1 MTDNDKRRSKVAE
14 EEWVRAIAKRTGI
27 EVLQIVDMGRYHH
40 HGLL

>member
-1 MTDNDKRRSKVAE
+1 MTDNDKRRKKVAE

-27 EVLQIVDMGRYHH
+27 ELEIVDMGRYHH

>member
-1 MTDNDKRRSKVAE
+1 MTDNDKRRKVAE

-27 EVLQIVDMGRYHH
+27 ELQIVDMGRSHH